1 MSAFSSVKI
10 FNPSYLDL
18 NPNDIHPT
26 ATREGPPV
34 YGMPPDYR
42 YRIRLTYEE
51 ERRERHEKSK
61 PIISLVSRM
70 LNNTRSEKKTTIANF
85 EKDYKKKGGRRK
97 LDPFNYDDNWRLD
110 DDYAENVQELNDI
123 FKKIEELKEEMF
135 DFWPKTKYDLAK
147 LFKDQEKTYN
157 DANPHA
163 FFQWT
168 EPIDFEVWQNRFM
181 MVNVRPSDYDEMM
194 KYESNN
200 ELTISYLNSITEW
213 IKTEKKAN
221 TKQLSK
227 RQWTFLIAQWIVE
240 KRKRNQMQET
250 FIFYPPVKNSK
261 FDVEKLNFYEIL
273 MEDIIFQLEL
283 ITTFKKDMKKEDSI
297 ALLQQVKDWLLS
309 SKGVSPEELLTFD
322 YYRWAGSIRDFTTEN
337 KIMVKKSMVFRPPVC
352 KEDAIPFLLNHYRI
366 QKDNFND
373 TEEEDYD
380 FMTYLKKV

>member
-10 FNPSYLDL
+10 INPSYLDL
-18 NPNDIHPT
+18 RPTDIHPT
-26 ATREGPPV
+26 ATREGPR
-34 YGMPPDYR
+34 G

-51 ERRERHEKSK
+51 ERTERHEKSK
-61 PIISLVSRM
+61 PIISLVSRI
-70 LNNTRSEKKTTIANF
+70 LNNARYEKEAIIATL
-85 EKDYKKKGGRRK
+85 EKEYKKKGGRRK
-97 LDPFNYDDNWRLD
+97 LDPFNYDDDWSPD
-110 DDYAENVQELNDI
+110 DDYAQNFQELNDI
-123 FKKIEELKEEMF
+123 FKKIEDLKEEKF
-135 DFWPKTKYDLAK
+135 DFWPKTKYALAK
-147 LFKDQEKTYN
+147 LFKDQEKMYN
-157 DANPHA
+157 DANPLA
-163 FFQWT
+163 FFHWT
-168 EPIDFEVWQNRFM
+168 EPIDFEVWQNRFI
-181 MVNVRPSDYDEMM
+181 MVNVKPSDYDEIM

-200 ELTISYLNSITEW
+200 ELTSSYLNSITEW
-213 IKTEKKAN
+213 IKTEKNAN

-227 RQWTFLIAQWIVE
+227 RQWTYLITQWIVE
-240 KRKRNQMQET
+240 KRKRNKMQET